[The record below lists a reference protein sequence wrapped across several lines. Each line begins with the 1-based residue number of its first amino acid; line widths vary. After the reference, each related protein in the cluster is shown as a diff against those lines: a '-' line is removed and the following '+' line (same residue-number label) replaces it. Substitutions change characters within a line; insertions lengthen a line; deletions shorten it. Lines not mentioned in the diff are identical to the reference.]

1 MLAAVESVGD
11 RAAAARAAATWT
23 GEGLGVAVVH
33 HRAARD
39 VLDAALGRLARAAP
53 RARVALV
60 VTGPAV
66 PEPAPGWPERLAV
79 MRVENHS
86 YARAVNRG
94 LAALPGL
101 PYLALMNDDVLVE
114 ERTLADL
121 VATLEAHPE
130 AGAAGPLAYDGSGRL
145 QDMGLPYRLV
155 QGRALRAA
163 GVAPASV
170 DRGALDRAVGAAPA
184 RRPAAVRAPWLAGCL
199 KVVARQAHVA
209 TGGYDEG
216 FRFTNEDL
224 DHGLRAARLGYT
236 NLLVATP
243 VTHLGGTSTPSHP
256 AFHVEGRRGGYLVT
270 ERHLPGAAR
279 LAHRAYLVL
288 EGSVGALLAPDPR
301 ARQAH
306 RAVARMARQG
316 GWGTSPFGPTLDDR

>member
-1 MLAAVESVGD
+1 
-11 RAAAARAAATWT
+11 
-23 GEGLGVAVVH
+23 
-33 HRAARD
+33 
-39 VLDAALGRLARAAP
+39 
-53 RARVALV
+53 
-60 VTGPAV
+60 
-66 PEPAPGWPERLAV
+66 
-79 MRVENHS
+79 
-86 YARAVNRG
+86 RG

-121 VATLEAHPE
+121 VAALEAHPE

-216 FRFTNEDL
+216 FRCTNEDL

-316 GWGTSPFGPTLDDR
+316 GWGPGRPAASPGRAGGAPPPSGPCLTTARSGATFSAMPARLAPVVEALLADPVLLYTTGAAALLLVVSLSSGVGRRDFLALSR